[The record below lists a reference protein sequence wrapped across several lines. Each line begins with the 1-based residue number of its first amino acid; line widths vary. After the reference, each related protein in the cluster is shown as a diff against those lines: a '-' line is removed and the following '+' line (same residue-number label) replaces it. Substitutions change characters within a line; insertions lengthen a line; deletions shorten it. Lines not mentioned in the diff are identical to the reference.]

1 MARVTIEDCLK
12 VIGNRFELSVLSSFL
27 AKQIERG
34 SLSHMDKN
42 SDKCAVVAL
51 REIADHR
58 HDPASLREAYTYSL
72 RKNVLSQDIL
82 EDEASFVETKK
93 MIEEVVAD
101 TADSSEESID
111 DVISVENYDFED
123 GDEE

>member
-34 SLSHMDKN
+34 SLSHLDKN
-42 SDKCAVVAL
+42 NDKCAVIAL
-51 REIADHR
+51 REIADNR
-58 HDPASLREAYTYSL
+58 HHPESLKESYVYSL
-72 RKNVLSQDIL
+72 RKNVLSQDTL
-82 EDEASFVETKK
+82 EEETSFVETQKV
-93 MIEEVVAD
+93 IQEVVAD
-101 TADSSEESID
+101 SADSSDESID
-111 DVISVENYDFED
+111 DIISVESYDFED